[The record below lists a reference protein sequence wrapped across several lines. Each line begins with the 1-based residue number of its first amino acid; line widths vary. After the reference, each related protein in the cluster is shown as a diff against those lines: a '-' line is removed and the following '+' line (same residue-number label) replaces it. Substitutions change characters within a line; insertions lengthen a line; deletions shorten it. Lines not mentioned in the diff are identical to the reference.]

1 MKKLQFILACA
12 ALTALSSCSSDDQSF
27 DPNEIRI
34 TTNVGGIE
42 ATTRAATDILSTN
55 FSENVDNV
63 NIYITEHAVSPTIFY
78 GRSDLLTATAK
89 SGNFLEF
96 SSKQYYPSTG
106 NGVDVWGVYP
116 TSIERGNTTFSV
128 QTNQSDEED
137 YKASDFLFAA
147 GVTDHKKAAGA
158 IDLQFE
164 HQLSKVIVKLQAG
177 HGVEERA
184 LTEADVKIV
193 NTKPKASF
201 SALSQTAPTI
211 SVDNTA
217 PVQEITIGK
226 WSGSDIAAIIVPQTV
241 SKGDALFK
249 VNLTNGG
256 NYTYVI
262 PNGES
267 DSDVTFSAKTV
278 VTYTLTLTTAGIDV
292 KSEIKPWTT
301 GTGGGSGNA
310 VLDD

>member
-78 GRSDLLTATAK
+78 GTSDLLTATAK
-89 SGNFLEF
+89 SGNVLEL

-116 TSIERGNTTFSV
+116 TSIKRGNTTFSV
-128 QTNQSDEED
+128 KTDQSNEED
-137 YKASDFLFAA
+137 YKASDFLFAT
-147 GVTDHKKAAGA
+147 GVTDHKKAAGE
-158 IDLQFE
+158 IKLQFE
-164 HQLSKVIVKLQAG
+164 HQLSKVIVKLKNG
-177 HGVEERA
+177 NGVDA
-184 LTEADVKIV
+184 NDLTGAEVNIV
-193 NTKPKASF
+193 NTKPEASF
-201 SALSQTAPTI
+201 TGLSQTGPATI
-211 SVDNTA
+211 SATGDVAN
-217 PVQEITIGK
+217 IKIGT

-256 NYTYVI
+256 NYTYLI
-262 PNGES
+262 PNGDS

-278 VTYTLTLTTAGIDV
+278 VTYTLTLTTAGIEV
-292 KSEIKPWTT
+292 KSEIKDWNI
-301 GTGGGSGNA
+301 GTPANGDA
-310 VLDD
+310 ILDD

>member
-1 MKKLQFILACA
+1 MKKLQFFLACA

-42 ATTRAATDILSTN
+42 ATTRAAANILSTN
-55 FSENVDNV
+55 FSEDVDNV
-63 NIYITEHAVSPTIFY
+63 NIYITEHAVSPTISY
-78 GRSDLLTATAK
+78 GTSGLLTATAK
-89 SGNFLEF
+89 SGNVLEL

-116 TSIERGNTTFSV
+116 ISIKKDATTFSV
-128 QTNQSDEED
+128 QTDQSNEVD
-137 YKASDFLFAA
+137 YKASDFLFAT
-147 GVTDHKKAAGA
+147 GVTDHKKAAGE
-158 IDLQFE
+158 IKLQFE

-177 HGVEERA
+177 NGVEESA
-184 LTEADVKIV
+184 LTGADVKIV

-201 SALSQTAPTI
+201 TALSQTGPATI
-211 SVDNTA
+211 SATGDVAD
-217 PVQEITIGK
+217 ITIGK
-226 WSGSDIAAIIVPQTV
+226 WLGSDIAAIIVPQTV

-256 NYTYVI
+256 KYTYLI
-262 PNGES
+262 PNEVS
-267 DSDVTFSAKTV
+267 DNDVTFSAKTV

-292 KSEIKPWTT
+292 KSEIKDWNT
-301 GTGGGSGNA
+301 GTPANGDA
-310 VLDD
+310 ILDDY

>member
-42 ATTRAATDILSTN
+42 ATTRAAANILSTN

-63 NIYITEHAVSPTIFY
+63 NIYITESTESPTIFY
-78 GRSDLLTATAK
+78 GTSGLLTATAK
-89 SGNFLEF
+89 SGNVLEL

-116 TSIERGNTTFSV
+116 TSIVKDATTFSV
-128 QTNQSDEED
+128 KTDQSNETN
-137 YKASDFLFAA
+137 YKASDFLFAT
-147 GVTDHKKAAGA
+147 GVTDHKKADGE
-158 IDLQFE
+158 IKLQFE

-177 HGVEERA
+177 NGVDPSA
-184 LTEADVKIV
+184 LTGAEVKIV
-193 NTKPKASF
+193 NTKPAASF
-201 SALSQTAPTI
+201 TALSQTAPTI

-217 PVQEITIGK
+217 SVQDITIGT

-241 SKGDALFK
+241 SKGTALFK
-249 VNLTNGG
+249 VKLTNGG

-267 DSDVTFSAKTV
+267 DNNVIFSAKTV

-292 KSEIKPWTT
+292 KSEIKAWNT
-301 GTGGGSGNA
+301 GTPANGDA
-310 VLDD
+310 ILDD

>member
-42 ATTRAATDILSTN
+42 ATTRAAANILSTN

-63 NIYITEHAVSPTIFY
+63 NIYITEHSDNPTIFY
-78 GRSDLLTATAK
+78 GTSDLLTATAK
-89 SGNFLEF
+89 SGNVLEF

-116 TSIERGNTTFSV
+116 TSIKRGTTTFSV
-128 QTNQSDEED
+128 KTNQSNEED
-137 YKASDFLFAA
+137 YKASDFLFAT

-164 HQLSKVIVKLQAG
+164 HQLSKVIVKLKAG
-177 HGVEERA
+177 DGVDPSA
-184 LTEADVKIV
+184 LTGAEVKIV
-193 NTKPKASF
+193 NTKPTASF
-201 SALSQTAPTI
+201 TALSQTAPTI

-217 PVQEITIGK
+217 SVQDITIGT

-249 VNLTNGG
+249 VKLVNGG
-256 NYTYVI
+256 KYTYLI
-262 PNGES
+262 PNEDS
-267 DSDVTFSAKTV
+267 DNDVTFSAKNV
-278 VTYTLTLTTAGIDV
+278 VTYTLTLTT
-292 KSEIKPWTT
+292 KEITVTSSISDWNIGATAD
-301 GTGGGSGNA
+301 GDA
-310 VLDD
+310 ILDD

>member
-42 ATTRAATDILSTN
+42 ATTRAATNILSTT
-55 FSENVDNV
+55 FTADNDQV
-63 NIYITEHAVSPTIFY
+63 NIYITENATSPTITY
-78 GRSDLLTATAK
+78 GDENGKLIATAK
-89 SGNFLEF
+89 SGNVLEL

-116 TSIERGNTTFSV
+116 TSIEKGTTTFSV
-128 QTNQSDEED
+128 QTDQSNETN

-147 GVTDHKKAAGA
+147 GVTNHKKADGE
-158 IDLQFE
+158 IKLQFE
-164 HQLSKVIVKLQAG
+164 HQLSKVIVKLKAG
-177 HGVEERA
+177 DGVDASA
-184 LTEADVKIV
+184 LTGAEVNIV
-193 NTKPKASF
+193 NTKPEASF
-201 SALSQTAPTI
+201 TALSQTGPATI
-211 SVDNTA
+211 SATGDVAN
-217 PVQEITIGK
+217 IKIGT

-241 SKGDALFK
+241 SKGTPLFK
-249 VNLTNGG
+249 VELTNGG

-262 PNGES
+262 PNGDS
-267 DSDVTFSAKTV
+267 DNDVTFSAKNV

-292 KSEIKPWTT
+292 KSEIKDWNT
-301 GTGGGSGNA
+301 GTSADGDA
-310 VLDD
+310 ILDD

>member
-78 GRSDLLTATAK
+78 GTSDLLTATAK
-89 SGNFLEF
+89 SGNVLEL

-116 TSIERGNTTFSV
+116 TSIKRGNTTFSV
-128 QTNQSDEED
+128 KIDQSNEED

-147 GVTDHKKAAGA
+147 GVTDHKKANGE
-158 IDLQFE
+158 INLQFE
-164 HQLSKVIVKLQAG
+164 HQLSKVIVRLQAG
-177 HGVEERA
+177 QGVDPNA

-193 NTKPKASF
+193 NTIPKASF

-217 PVQEITIGK
+217 SVQEITIGK

-241 SKGDALFK
+241 SKGTDLFK
-249 VNLTNGG
+249 VKLANGG
-256 NYTYVI
+256 KYTYVI
-262 PNGES
+262 PNGDS
-267 DSDVTFSAKTV
+267 DNDVTFSAKTV
-278 VTYTLTLTTAGIDV
+278 VTYTLTLTTAGIVV
-292 KSEIKPWTT
+292 KSEIKDWNP
-301 GTGGGSGNA
+301 GTGGSGDA

>member
-42 ATTRAATDILSTN
+42 ATTRAAADILSTN
-55 FSENVDNV
+55 FSENVDKV
-63 NIYITEHAVSPTIFY
+63 NIYITESTVSPTISY
-78 GRSDLLTATAK
+78 GTLGLLEATAK
-89 SGNFLEF
+89 SGNVLEL

-116 TSIERGNTTFSV
+116 TSIEKGTTTFSV
-128 QTNQSDEED
+128 QTDQSNETN

-147 GVTDHKKAAGA
+147 GVTNHKKADGE
-158 IDLQFE
+158 IKLQFE
-164 HQLSKVIVKLQAG
+164 HQLSKVIVKLKAG
-177 HGVEERA
+177 DGVDASA
-184 LTEADVKIV
+184 LTGAEVNIV
-193 NTKPKASF
+193 NTKPEASF
-201 SALSQTAPTI
+201 TALSQTGPATI
-211 SVDNTA
+211 SATGDVAN
-217 PVQEITIGK
+217 IKIGT

-241 SKGDALFK
+241 SKGTPLFK
-249 VNLTNGG
+249 VELTNGG

-262 PNGES
+262 PNGDS
-267 DSDVTFSAKTV
+267 DNDVTFSAKNV

-292 KSEIKPWTT
+292 KSEIKDWNT
-301 GTGGGSGNA
+301 GTSADGDA
-310 VLDD
+310 ILDD